1 MDKIKFIKKL
11 RIYWKENEVPNI
23 TDTNAKFIW
32 DLIKISKVK
41 NMLEI
46 WTANWLS
53 AIFFW
58 IELEKINWK
67 LTSIEFSERSYIQAT
82 ENIKEANLHNTIKL
96 INWNALLEIP
106 KLKEVYDFVFIDG
119 MKRRTKDF
127 LDLIRKKVKLNW
139 IIIIDDVIKFKEKMI
154 WLYEYLEEN
163 NIKYNIIPIDTDDGI
178 MMIVKNWKENIF
190 DKWNN
195 LKKEIH
201 TNNKI
206 KSYKER
212 EVWYINIWYNIW
224 VESFWKWE
232 NFLRPILIFKKFDKN
247 SFIWIPLSTKIKKW
261 EYYFITNIKKTW
273 IANIKQL
280 KTFSSKRLCYK
291 YSSMSTKDF
300 LTLKNKVKSL
310 L

>member
-178 MMIVKNWKENIF
+178 MMIVK
-190 DKWNN
+190 
-195 LKKEIH
+195 LKRK
-201 TNNKI
+201 
-206 KSYKER
+206 Y
-212 EVWYINIWYNIW
+212 
-224 VESFWKWE
+224 FWQME
-232 NFLRPILIFKKFDKN
+232 
-247 SFIWIPLSTKIKKW
+247 
-261 EYYFITNIKKTW
+261 
-273 IANIKQL
+273 
-280 KTFSSKRLCYK
+280 
-291 YSSMSTKDF
+291 
-300 LTLKNKVKSL
+300 
-310 L
+310 